1 VLLYHFPIP
10 ALRVGLI
17 QALGLMR
24 KFIAIVFAIALSGAA
39 HACECAYPPLDTES
53 VREAKNVFIFRL
65 LSSELVRK
73 GSDHPMSSI
82 VVGKIEVVDTIR
94 GTTKAKIIR
103 YSTYQ
108 CCGTRLDVG
117 KYYAAFAS
125 EVDTQLHGNGGNL
138 LEVGEMYYPKQGSRA
153 KIQAVLSGKRSLEK
167 EFSEYALD
175 RTQQVPRPPAPYCPS
190 KNKRAR

>member
-1 VLLYHFPIP
+1 MKQLIAAVLL
-10 ALRVGLI
+10 L
-17 QALGLMR
+17 
-24 KFIAIVFAIALSGAA
+24 ALSGAA
-39 HACECAYPPLDTES
+39 YACQCAYPPLDTES
-53 VREAKNVFIFRL
+53 VRGAKNVFIFRL
-65 LSSELVRK
+65 LSSELVSK
-73 GSDHPMSSI
+73 GSDQPLSTT
-82 VVGKIEVVDTIR
+82 VVGKIEVVDIIR
-94 GTTKAKIIR
+94 GSAKAKAIR

-117 KYYAAFAS
+117 KYYAAFVS
-125 EVDTQLHGNGGNL
+125 EVGPQLYGHSGNL

-190 KNKRAR
+190 KNKRA